1 MLRPTTLTLSLLL
14 LASPAGATALDDA
27 LRGRCAADPRLTPVA
42 EAALDDP
49 AGFDALELR
58 DRSHTNH
65 LPAPTVQTL
74 VLRGASEDL
83 PAAVT
88 TWLAA
93 RSPAPT
99 LARCALAERDGTLA
113 LVLVP
118 RLVEPR
124 AQPTSGA
131 VHAWQITLPAG
142 ATEATLVA
150 TSPDGTVARQ
160 PFDAT
165 GTASLPLAREGT
177 WSLQVMMTFA
187 SGPAPVA
194 LWEEVVG
201 EATAAA
207 GDTDRSITNDRHLL
221 GAINGLRRA
230 HALAPLRR
238 DPLLDL
244 VARAHAQRLAAQG
257 TVAHTPSPDDSPL
270 DRLRA
275 AGVVTSRVAE
285 NIARARSLAV
295 AHARITRSPGH
306 RANLLESEVDAIGVG
321 VAHAGGMAY
330 VVELFATR
338 PTLAGR

>member
-1 MLRPTTLTLSLLL
+1 MLRSTTALSLLL
-14 LASPAGATALDDA
+14 LATPAGATALDDV
-27 LRGRCAADPRLTPVA
+27 LRGRCAADPRLAPVA

-58 DRSHTNH
+58 DRSHANH
-65 LPAPTVQTL
+65 VAAPTVQTL
-74 VLRGASEDL
+74 VVRGAPEDL
-83 PAAVT
+83 PAAVSS
-88 TWLAA
+88 WLAG

-99 LARCALAERDGTLA
+99 LARCALLERDGTLA

-124 AQPTSGA
+124 AQPANGA
-131 VHAWQITLPAG
+131 VRSWQITLPEG
-142 ATEATLVA
+142 ASEATLVA
-150 TSPDGTVARQ
+150 TSPDGAVARQ

-201 EATAAA
+201 EPSATGEGA
-207 GDTDRSITNDRHLL
+207 DRSITNDRHLL

-257 TVAHTPSPDDSPL
+257 RVAHTPTPDDSPL

-295 AHARITRSPGH
+295 AHARIARSPGH
-306 RANLLESEVDAIGVG
+306 RANLLEAEVDAIGVG

>member
-1 MLRPTTLTLSLLL
+1 
-14 LASPAGATALDDA
+14 
-27 LRGRCAADPRLTPVA
+27 V
-42 EAALDDP
+42 
-49 AGFDALELR
+49 
-58 DRSHTNH
+58 
-65 LPAPTVQTL
+65 V
-74 VLRGASEDL
+74 RGAPEDL
-83 PAAVT
+83 PAAVSS
-88 TWLAA
+88 WLAG
-93 RSPAPT
+93 RSPSPA
-99 LARCALAERDGTLA
+99 LARCALRERDGTLA

-124 AQPTSGA
+124 AQPVNGSLR
-131 VHAWQITLPAG
+131 AWQITPPEG
-142 ATEATLVA
+142 ASEATLVA
-150 TSPDGTVARQ
+150 TAPDGTVARQ
-160 PFDAT
+160 AFDAA
-165 GTASLPLAREGT
+165 GTAALPMAREGT

-201 EATAAA
+201 AASAAT
-207 GDTDRSITNDRHLL
+207 GETDRSITNDRHLL

-244 VARAHAQRLAAQG
+244 VARAHAERLAAQG
-257 TVAHTPSPDDSPL
+257 RVAHTPAPDDSPL

-295 AHARITRSPGH
+295 AHARIARSPGH
-306 RANLLESEVDAIGVG
+306 RANLLEAEVDAIGVG